1 MYAVFST
8 TASDNASLSF
18 NLLSSLN
25 ACLQFLSVASW
36 TWLLLSH
43 VLRRVIVFFI
53 DADKGFPVESLLACP
68 ITVASPMSCTARDV
82 GIPVLALSSNC
93 SFENDC
99 LSGPKSFT
107 ISFTTN
113 PHPPQNRSPVVPS
126 VNILAFPHLAHRA
139 SNAVELCVTMN
150 NTPIQLSFNNNPT
163 ILL

>member
-8 TASDNASLSF
+8 TASDKASLSF
-18 NLLSSLN
+18 SLLSSLN
-25 ACLQFLSVASW
+25 ACLQFLSVASC
-36 TWLLLSH
+36 TWLLLSQ

-53 DADKGFPVESLLACP
+53 DADNGFPVESLFSCP
-68 ITVASPMSCTARDV
+68 ITVARPMSCIARDV
-82 GIPVLALSSNC
+82 GTPVLALSSNC

-126 VNILAFPHLAHRA
+126 VNILALPHLPHRA
-139 SNAVELCVTMN
+139 SISAPCTTIN
-150 NTPIQLSFNNNPT
+150 NTPIKLLSNNNPT
-163 ILL
+163 IFR